1 MLTTNQKLYR
11 AFRGLVAPRGRNS
24 IRSLYRL
31 FQFAIGA
38 LTLVLVVNLLS
49 IGKSSFGEWGDFF
62 GGVLNPIF
70 TLLTFTGVLITIVL
84 QQTEL
89 RESRAEMR
97 RSADALQEQT
107 KSLQR
112 QNFESTFFQMLSVH
126 TALVGAIDLVDDENR
141 TTRGRDCFNVF
152 YTRLNKI
159 YREQLEKSN
168 GKYSDDNVL
177 NLSYQLFWKK
187 HQVELGHYFR
197 YLYNIVRF
205 VKESAYVDGP
215 YIRLLRAQ
223 LSDQETLLLFY
234 NCIASE
240 HGGRFKTLAEDF
252 SLLDNMPKIRVLKER
267 HLQLIAPCAL
277 HSASEA

>member
-1 MLTTNQKLYR
+1 MSSLNQKFYR
-11 AFRGLVAPRGRNS
+11 AFRGLIAPRGRKS

-31 FQFAIGA
+31 FQFAVGS
-38 LTLVLVVNLLS
+38 LVLVLSVNLLA
-49 IGKSSFGEWGDFF
+49 INKSSFGEWGDFF

-112 QNFESTFFQMLSVH
+112 QNFESTFFQMLAVH
-126 TALVGAIDLVDDENR
+126 TSLVGAIDLIDDEGR

-168 GKYSDDNVL
+168 GRYSDDSVL
-177 NLSYQLFWKK
+177 KLSYELFWKK

-205 VKESAYVDGP
+205 VKESSFAEGP
-215 YIRLLRAQ
+215 YIRLVRAQ

-234 NCIASE
+234 NCISSA
-240 HGGRFKTLAEDF
+240 HGERFKKLAEDF
-252 SLLDNMPKIRVLKER
+252 SLLDNMPKIRALKQR
-267 HLQLIAPCAL
+267 HLQLIAPSAL
-277 HSASEA
+277 QSQSEA